1 LKSGKILT
9 VKTGWLVAG
18 IFSLFFSILP
28 KIHGRQLL
36 VKKAILYLFLILN
49 LLAITALLISY
60 FSVYI
65 PPDKFWV
72 SAFFS
77 LAFPFF
83 VAANILFIGFWALFK
98 PKFLFFSL
106 VAILAGWGFVNRYVQ
121 FIGKNTE
128 KEGIKVVSYN
138 VQNFPGK
145 KEADQKASANNI
157 LEFLDGK
164 NADIICLQEIVL
176 RRKNI
181 FNITSVVN
189 RLNSINHYHYASNG
203 ATFGLATFTSYP
215 IIKMG
220 EIRYQKSP
228 NMAIFTDVL
237 IGADTVRIFNVHLQS
252 YQIDPRKYNI
262 IDSPGIDE
270 KKDIKEIR
278 EIGGKLKRAFETRAG
293 QVREIRQVIDE
304 TPYPVIICGDF
315 NDTPVSYT
323 YQKLRGDF
331 KDAFV
336 ISGKGF
342 GQTYI
347 GKLPSYRI
355 DNIFHSN
362 AFESYNFKSDNFRA
376 SDHLPVTCLLIKK

>member
-1 LKSGKILT
+1 LPEYLAS
-9 VKTGWLVAG
+9 
-18 IFSLFFSILP
+18 FFSILP
-28 KIHGRQLL
+28 KIYGRQLNL
-36 VKKAILYLFLILN
+36 KKAIKYLILFLNIL
-49 LLAITALLISY
+49 AVTALLISY
-60 FSVYI
+60 LAVFI

-72 SAFFS
+72 SSFFG
-77 LAFPFF
+77 LAFPYF
-83 VAANILFIGFWALFK
+83 VVVNIVFIGFWAFFK
-98 PKFLFFSL
+98 SKFLLLSL
-106 VAILAGWGFVNRYVQ
+106 VTLLVGWGFVNRYVQ
-121 FIGKNTE
+121 LSGKNTE
-128 KEGIKVVSYN
+128 KDGTKVVSYN

-145 KEADQKASANNI
+145 KETDQKESANKI
-157 LEFLDGK
+157 LEFLDEK
-164 NADIICLQEIVL
+164 NADIICLQEIKL

-181 FNITSVVN
+181 FNITSVGS
-189 RLNSINHYHYASNG
+189 RLKSIKHYHYASNG

-220 EIRYQKSP
+220 EIRYQKSS

-252 YQIDPRKYNI
+252 YQIDPRKYDI

-270 KKDIKEIR
+270 KKDIREIR

-293 QVREIRQVIDE
+293 QVREIRQVINE

-336 ISGKGF
+336 SSGKGF
-342 GQTYI
+342 VRTYI

-355 DNIFHSN
+355 DHIFYSN
-362 AFESYNFKSDNFRA
+362 AFESYNFKADNFRA
-376 SDHLPVTCLLIKK
+376 SDHLPVSCLLIKK